1 MSQRDN
7 RKSRK
12 KCDTSVSKH
21 SKSSSDRSSS
31 HSSSVSP
38 ESVTKRFKG
47 AEVSKYNAREQ
58 PWSQRFHD
66 GAGGTKTKRSLDLK
80 DFEKQTSEGASSN
93 SSVFLPTEKR
103 EKITLRFK
111 NKAKLEGDGRINKDT
126 TSAFPSSGGSGSD
139 VCSASDAKRRKKK
152 LEDLKVLNRWEK
164 NKKKAREER
173 TKLKEIIVKHVL
185 EQIEEPVLPILCS
198 PHHTEKPSNLSIVSR
213 PQKPSKKPY
222 PALDDSSGRKLFR
235 QESKGELLKT
245 GKHASPAL
253 PRKSDKEMKH
263 IPVTELSKGWK
274 YHKQKEQ
281 RCLESVDNICS
292 ARAHR
297 RSCEEEVLRINQNTR
312 GLHHSCLAEPTETAN
327 IDQEMQIVEDL
338 HAARVDKKI
347 VLPVVETCG
356 ELTSME
362 IDFPDEEA
370 HKLSRN
376 LSDMNTLIVIDTNI
390 LISHLELIKSL
401 KNTDIPGIGKFGLV
415 IPWVVLQELD
425 NLKKGRILAN
435 VAQKAIPAVHF
446 IHMCLKD
453 QDSKLWGQSVQLAS
467 QQTYG
472 VSIEN
477 NDDRVLQCCLQYQKL
492 FPQAEVVLL
501 TDDKNLCNKAIV
513 SEVKALRK
521 AELVTA
527 LQKLAINSA
536 ACSSTSL
543 QSEKDAEPQNL
554 REKSTDPFSGIICDL
569 EKSLGE
575 VLSTILQTEMKIAYE
590 DLWTEVVYRTPP
602 WTLADLLECYKKH
615 WIAVFGQI
623 IPRSFLSTIE
633 YLSTHLCK
641 ATFSAEKTSH
651 ATTEQVLQETKML
664 LEMFSS
670 RSNYDGALPQAFA
683 SVNKL
688 CETLK
693 KIKTGTGQNSSEAT
707 CEKMEDMTLM
717 QHTEARTESLPTEPL
732 AQGNR
737 RQEIWSVLESV
748 WNTMNLYRLEV
759 FQKLDLTAIDTAQYR
774 PSFKEAFLGLR
785 ELMAAVN
792 EILAG
797 IQQILMPNSCLQDV
811 WTLYNFLTK
820 NKINTHITFTAE
832 EFYDC
837 VSQGMYRERLSIG
850 CSQLVQLEHAVKQ
863 FYESVGLEAK
873 NRGWL

>member
-1 MSQRDN
+1 MSRRDN
-7 RKSRK
+7 RKSSK
-12 KCDTSVSKH
+12 KCDTSDSKH
-21 SKSSSDRSSS
+21 SKSSSDRSSG
-31 HSSSVSP
+31 HSSLASS
-38 ESVTKRFKG
+38 ESVTKKYKG
-47 AEVSKYNAREQ
+47 TEVSKYNAGEQ
-58 PWSQRFHD
+58 PQSQRVCD
-66 GAGGTKTKRSLDLK
+66 GAGYTKAKRSLDLK
-80 DFEKQTSEGASSN
+80 DFGKQTSEGASSN
-93 SSVFLPTEKR
+93 SSVFLPIEKR
-103 EKITLRFK
+103 EKITLHFK
-111 NKAKLEGDGRINKDT
+111 NKAKREGDGRSNKDT
-126 TSAFPSSGGSGSD
+126 TAAFPSSGGSGSD
-139 VCSASDAKRRKKK
+139 ACSESDAQRRKKK
-152 LEDLKVLNRWEK
+152 LEDLKVLNSWEK
-164 NKKKAREER
+164 NRKKARVER
-173 TKLKEIIVKHVL
+173 TKLKETIVKRVL
-185 EQIEEPVLPILCS
+185 EQIGETVLPTLCS
-198 PHHTEKPSNLSIVSR
+198 PHHTEKPSNLSSR

-235 QESKGELLKT
+235 QGGREELP

-274 YHKQKEQ
+274 YQKQKEQ
-281 RCLESVDNICS
+281 RCLESVDSICS

-297 RSCEEEVLRINQNTR
+297 RSCEEEVLHINQNTR

-347 VLPVVETCG
+347 ALPVVETCG

-362 IDFPDEEA
+362 IDLPDEEA
-370 HKLSRN
+370 NKFSRN

-453 QDSKLWGQSVQLAS
+453 QNSKLWGQSVQLAS

-472 VSIEN
+472 FSIEN

-501 TDDKNLCNKAIV
+501 TDDKNLCNKALV

-527 LQKLAINSA
+527 LQKVAVNSA
-536 ACSSTSL
+536 ACSTRL
-543 QSEKDAEPQNL
+543 QSGKDAEPQNL
-554 REKSTDPFSGIICDL
+554 RERSTDPLSGIICDL

-575 VLSTILQTEMKIAYE
+575 VLSSILQTEMKIAYE

-641 ATFSAEKTSH
+641 ATSAEKISH

-664 LEMFSS
+664 LEMFSL

-707 CEKMEDMTLM
+707 CEKMEDMTLT

-759 FQKLDLTAIDTAQYR
+759 FQKLDLSAIDTVQYR
-774 PSFKEAFLGLR
+774 PSFKEAFLGLQ

-797 IQQILMPNSCLQDV
+797 IQQILMPNSSFQDV
-811 WTLYNFLTK
+811 WTLYNFLIK
-820 NKINTHITFTAE
+820 NKINTRITFTAE

-837 VSQGMYRERLSIG
+837 VSQGMYRERLSIC
-850 CSQLVQLEHAVKQ
+850 CSQLIQLEHAVKQ
-863 FYESVGLEAK
+863 FYESVALETK